1 MNSSDNPNSAV
12 PVKIERL
19 RNKLLDLSYRNP
31 LLSTKLDSARNSCIR
46 VVDELPDVLFSRL
59 HDQGEFT
66 FNPLPPLPLEE
77 NPVDEEREEFQDRLV
92 EAHVNDPDYIKN
104 IEEIDPS
111 DEDAFAKEQNA
122 ERELRDRIRVE
133 LGMSP
138 RKTHAQPLADH
149 ALRHGISPHYD
160 LPFEKGKK
168 EHTDDLIQTLL
179 LPQKL
184 ERDIGKLIRKNRE
197 WQEETG
203 INVMHAAFGFLEWTD
218 PASNKNTFSPLVLLP
233 VRIEEKKTSAG
244 PRFCVRGT
252 DEPSERNN
260 ALSEKLLRDF
270 GIELSA
276 YESNHSIEDYME
288 KVDRSPRGS
297 IRHWRVRRYV
307 AFGVFPSMR
316 LAMYNDLNISKNGLS
331 NDIVNRVLGE
341 NQDTPPLSP
350 QADDYNV
357 DNFSVE
363 SQVSVL
369 LDRADSSQFG
379 TMVEV
384 AGNSNLAVEGPPGTG
399 KSQTIVNVIGAA
411 LADGKKV
418 LFVAEKMAALEV
430 VRSRLNH
437 LGVGGFALPLQ
448 PKRSS
453 RRQVLDSIGKRLAM
467 VPENHLEEHE
477 KNELE
482 FKKVRDNINGYIDL
496 ISREYRGTGLTIH
509 QIIGLAIRTQERLK
523 PLSHGLLELKLKS
536 LVDKNGI
543 ERIKEI
549 ATRLENDWENAKD
562 ADAFWSGLNTETRDK
577 FTLEGIR
584 RHVADISATYG
595 EIDRLSARLANLGFS
610 EKFDEQT
617 ELPVSQLG
625 ELGQIQPPRNL
636 HSLTDDRRRTE
647 ELRELLRNLKDL
659 DSLRSDFEAVFQE
672 PPDDALCRILRDMR
686 AVLDEIGKE
695 QRGNAV
701 DLGGL
706 RENQDAALGEWEK
719 RKKDLESLT
728 AKVSSISRWRIKTL
742 ISAAQVLNETEQKT
756 LSLRNNAVADP
767 KKRLLIEKDIE
778 TGKDLAEK
786 RKQLEEF
793 FRVEKISDAERISQ
807 MATTLRSGGTFSFLS
822 PKYQAARREY
832 MELSKENK
840 FSKHR
845 AVERMVRLAQW
856 ASRKKSFLEEQGLQD
871 AFGEYFRG
879 VQTDF
884 ETLGGLLDYC
894 RRVEGKLGYSW
905 DREARDFLFAA
916 PTDLLRSVQTEKLGW
931 LEDVEDKE
939 TTVAELAR
947 EIDRRAGQLRRRK
960 EAVERFDDIS
970 ARLKSGNVWSLCPG
984 EIFRLGGL
992 AEKYSFLSKTIGE
1005 HPLNTSVEEQM
1016 AGEEKRGET
1025 IEKNLRI
1032 AVILLEDPRWTEV
1045 LRGIMIRRELG
1056 EAEKCAEEFLARL
1069 KEAGSKALN
1078 LREKSGIDIG
1088 ELLRDKDYS
1097 QVAEYLAAVAGD
1109 EDGIMKQANY
1119 SATLAEMERE
1129 GVGQWARKLLDG
1141 EEYLCN
1147 LAESLEAL
1155 IARALLDRINGEHP
1169 EILRD
1174 YSGERL
1180 DVLRKRLV
1188 KADKDF
1194 LESSRLYLRDKL
1206 ISEARPPEGNGKG
1219 KVSTH
1224 TELFLINREIHKKRR
1239 HIPLRDLVRRAGRA
1253 LLELKPCWMMSP
1265 LAVAQ
1270 YLPRD
1275 GEKFDLCIID
1285 EASQMTPESAMG
1297 ALMRAK
1303 QVMIVG
1309 DANQLPPSNFFRK
1322 MISDDDAD
1330 EDEDVLE
1337 ESILEMANQAF
1348 PKRQLRW
1355 HYRSRDDRLIRYS
1368 NHAVYDN
1375 NLIIFPSPNQGLEN
1389 GGNIPGQ
1396 TGVSLVRVEGTYKS
1410 GINPAEAKVVVGE
1423 TLRFMKEQPHR
1434 SIGVV
1439 SINKKQQEFMEEKFQ
1454 HSLKD
1459 SPEAIKYIEYWNSH
1473 NEGLESFFIKNLE
1486 SVQGDERDVIFI
1498 STVYGAERPGQ
1509 KVAQRFGPINGIA
1522 GKRRLNVLFTR
1533 AKEQIVTFSSMD
1545 ANDVTAQNPGAE
1557 MLRGWLEYCATGRLD
1572 SGEVSA
1578 ERKEPESDFEAH
1590 VGECVRGIGCEVEY
1604 QVGVG
1609 KYRIDIGIRHPE
1621 WPHGFLLGVECDG
1634 ATYHSSRSARERDRY
1649 RQEILEGLGWHLHRI
1664 WSTNWFND
1672 ENQEIEK
1679 LRVAINETLAEK
1691 IQKLEEKRTAR
1702 PSVTLPIEYEEQ
1714 SEAGDKVAPLT
1725 SPEEES
1731 PKDKSTVIE
1740 IGDRIHIV
1748 DSDTQ
1753 GRLEFLLTDGED
1765 DPAGGTVSVRRPLGK
1780 ALLGSELGEE
1790 VEFLQ
1795 NNRIH
1800 LVTVEKIQKAELSR
1814 NNRISSSVN

>member
-1 MNSSDNPNSAV
+1 MMNSSDNPNSAV

-66 FNPLPPLPLEE
+66 FSPLPSLPLEE
-77 NPVDEEREEFQDRLV
+77 NPADEEREEFQDRLA
-92 EAHVNDPDYIKN
+92 EAHVNDPDYIKT

-122 ERELRDRIRVE
+122 ERELRDRIRTE

-138 RKTHAQPLADH
+138 RRTHAQPLADH

-160 LPFEKGKK
+160 LPSEKGKK

-184 ERDIGKLIRKNRE
+184 ERDIGRLIRKNRE

-218 PASNKNTFSPLVLLP
+218 PASNRNTFSPLVLLP
-233 VRIEEKKTSAG
+233 VRIEEKKTPAG
-244 PRFCVRGT
+244 PRLCVRGT
-252 DEPSERNN
+252 DEPSEKNN

-270 GIELSA
+270 GIELPA

-288 KVDRSPRGS
+288 KIARAPHGN
-297 IRHWRVRRYV
+297 IRHWRVRRYI

-341 NQDTPPLSP
+341 NQDTPPPS
-350 QADDYNV
+350 QQVDDYNV
-357 DNFSVE
+357 DDPSVE
-363 SQVSVL
+363 SRVSVL
-369 LDRADSSQFG
+369 LDRADSSQFS

-384 AGNSNLAVEGPPGTG
+384 AGNSDLAVEGPPGTG

-437 LGVGGFALPLQ
+437 LGVGEFALPLQ
-448 PKRSS
+448 PNRSS
-453 RRQVLDSIGKRLAM
+453 RRQVLDSLGRRLAM
-467 VPENHLEEHE
+467 VPENHLEDHE
-477 KNELE
+477 KNKLE
-482 FKKVRDNINGYIDL
+482 FKKVRDDISGYIDL
-496 ISREYRGTGLTIH
+496 ISREYGRTSLTIH

-523 PLSHGLLELKLKS
+523 PLSRGLLELELES
-536 LVDKNGI
+536 PVDKDGI

-549 ATRLENDWENAKD
+549 AARLENDWRNAKD
-562 ADAFWSGLNTETRDK
+562 TDVFWSGLNIETRDK
-577 FTLEGIR
+577 FTLENIR
-584 RHVADISATYG
+584 RHVADISAIYG
-595 EIDRLSARLANLGFS
+595 EIDRLSARLAGLGFS
-610 EKFDEQT
+610 EKFDGKT
-617 ELPVSQLG
+617 KPPVSQLG
-625 ELGQIQPPRNL
+625 DLCRIQPPRNL

-647 ELRELLRNLKDL
+647 ELQELLKNLKDL
-659 DSLRSDFEAVFQE
+659 DSLRGDLEGAFRGPQ
-672 PPDDALCRILRDMR
+672 DDALCRILREMR
-686 AVLDEIGKE
+686 TVLDEIEKE

-706 RENQDAALGEWEK
+706 RENQDAALGEQEK

-728 AKVSSISRWRIKTL
+728 AKISSISGWRIKTL
-742 ISAAQVLNETEQKT
+742 ISAAQVLNETEQET
-756 LSLRNNAVADP
+756 LSLRNDAVADP

-778 TGKDLAEK
+778 TGKELAEE

-807 MATTLRSGGTFSFLS
+807 MATTLRSGGIFSFLS
-822 PKYQAARREY
+822 PKYRTARREY
-832 MELSKENK
+832 MDISKESG
-840 FSKHR
+840 FSRHR
-845 AVERMVRLAQW
+845 AVERIVRLAQW
-856 ASRKKSFLEEQGLQD
+856 ASRKKSFLEEQGLRD

-879 VQTDF
+879 VQTNF
-884 ETLGGLLDYC
+884 ETLGGVLDYC
-894 RRVEGKLGYSW
+894 RRVEGKLGYSG

-916 PTDLLRSVQTEKLGW
+916 PTDLLRSVQAEKPGW

-939 TTVAELAR
+939 ATVAELAG
-947 EIDRRAGQLRRRK
+947 EIDRRAGQLKRRK
-960 EAVERFDDIS
+960 EAVERFEEIS
-970 ARLKSGNVWSLCPG
+970 AHLKSGNVWSLRPG
-984 EIFRLGGL
+984 EIFRLAGL
-992 AEKYSFLSKTIGE
+992 AEKYSSLSKKIGE
-1005 HPLNTSVEEQM
+1005 HPLNTSVEERM

-1032 AVILLEDPRWTEV
+1032 AVILLENPRWTEV
-1045 LRGIMIRRELG
+1045 LRGIMIRGKLG
-1056 EAEKCAEEFLARL
+1056 EAEKCAEEFLAKL
-1069 KEAGSKALN
+1069 EEAGNEAWN
-1078 LREKSGIDIG
+1078 LRGKSGIDLG
-1088 ELLRDKDYS
+1088 DLLQDKDYS
-1097 QVAEYLAAVAGD
+1097 QAAEYLAAAARD
-1109 EDGIMKQANY
+1109 EDGIAKQANY

-1129 GVGQWARKLLDG
+1129 GVGRWARKLLDG
-1141 EEYLCN
+1141 EEEPCN

-1188 KADKDF
+1188 KADKDL

-1224 TELFLINREIHKKRR
+1224 TELFLVNREIHKKRR

-1285 EASQMTPESAMG
+1285 EASQMTPENAMG

-1309 DANQLPPSNFFRK
+1309 DTNQLPPSNFFRK
-1322 MISDDDAD
+1322 MISDEDAD

-1368 NHAVYDN
+1368 NHAVYNN
-1375 NLIIFPSPNQGLEN
+1375 NLTIFPSPNQGLEN
-1389 GGNIPGQ
+1389 AR
-1396 TGVSLVRVEGTYKS
+1396 TGVSLVRVEGNYKS
-1410 GINPAEAKVVVGE
+1410 GTNLDEAKAVIGE
-1423 TLRFMKEQPHR
+1423 MLRFMKEQPHR
-1434 SIGVV
+1434 SLGVV
-1439 SINKKQQEFMEEKFQ
+1439 SINKKQQELMEEQFQ
-1454 HSLKD
+1454 HARKD
-1459 SPEAIKYIEYWNSH
+1459 SPEAIEYIEYWNSH

-1498 STVYGAERPGQ
+1498 STVYGAARPGQ

-1545 ANDVTAQNPGAE
+1545 ANDVTAKNPGTE
-1557 MLRGWLEYCATGRLD
+1557 MLKGWLEYCATGILD
-1572 SGEVSA
+1572 SGEISA
-1578 ERKEPESDFEAH
+1578 ERKEPESNFEAH
-1590 VGECVRGIGCEVEY
+1590 VGECVRGIGCETEY

-1609 KYRIDIGIRHPE
+1609 KYRIDIGVKHPE

-1649 RQEILEGLGWHLHRI
+1649 RQEILEGLGWRLHRI

-1672 ENQEIEK
+1672 QNQEIEK

-1691 IQKLEEKRTAR
+1691 IKKLEEEKTAR
-1702 PSVTLPIEYEEQ
+1702 PSSTLSVEYEEQ
-1714 SEAGDKVAPLT
+1714 SEAGDEMAPRT
-1725 SPEEES
+1725 SPEEKS
-1731 PKDKSTVIE
+1731 PKDKSTVVE
-1740 IGDRIHIV
+1740 VGDRIHII

-1753 GRLEFLLTDGED
+1753 GRREILLTDGED
-1765 DPAGGTVSVRRPLGK
+1765 DPAGGTVSVRRPLGET
-1780 ALLGSELGEE
+1780 LLGSELGEE
-1790 VEFLQ
+1790 VEFLA

-1800 LVTVEKIQKAELSR
+1800 LVTVEKIIK
-1814 NNRISSSVN
+1814 V